1 MFARWALAEKLLRY
15 TRLSYERSERELQA
29 KDATEC
35 VARCRALEGDAEG
48 GQVEGLMVCIHRT
61 HSPMVPSRR
70 IALVSEGTDAL
81 ARLDELA
88 FSWDESTN
96 KAYAEALDAHFG
108 PCARQEDDTLALS
121 AQQLVV
127 VDGHVDA
134 VVGAW
139 ERLRQGVGDEVGPI
153 RL

>member
-1 MFARWALAEKLLRY
+1 MLR
-15 TRLSYERSERELQA
+15 RRDRLQA
-29 KDATEC
+29 
-35 VARCRALEGDAEG
+35 
-48 GQVEGLMVCIHRT
+48 MH
-61 HSPMVPSRR
+61 
-70 IALVSEGTDAL
+70 DAL
-81 ARLDELA
+81 QAEVEQVAIKQARDA
-88 FSWDESTN
+88 AAN